1 MYKSGIFLL
10 LSGILRF
17 LQPTLGP
24 GKSLDEMPAAMHLC
38 LPGMGGLTSSR
49 VELRHLRVFEAVAR
63 LNSFTH
69 AAAELSITQPALS
82 RTIQQLEDALGVTL
96 LDRSSRRVET
106 TQAGRTFL
114 DHVER
119 VLAELERGFGAVRR
133 QASIRLGFSWLL
145 PDPWAQD
152 TVARFERDTGTTVSL
167 VRTDDTVG
175 AVQQGKVDIAVV
187 RGHVTSTAVRV
198 VHLFDESRVA
208 VCSVH
213 SPIADTSELDWA
225 EVPKWPLV
233 VNTAS
238 GTTGPWSWPAGEGP
252 ETVVATTNFDEW
264 IESVAADRGIG
275 VIPDVAIR
283 RNIHPGVRFIA
294 LRGAPQSPVALAFL
308 PRARNAVL
316 RRFVEAAV
324 ASAAET

>member
-1 MYKSGIFLL
+1 MGALD
-10 LSGILRF
+10 
-17 LQPTLGP
+17 P
-24 GKSLDEMPAAMHLC
+24 G
-38 LPGMGGLTSSR
+38 R

-63 LNSFTH
+63 LKSFTH
-69 AAAELSITQPALS
+69 AADELAITQPALS
-82 RTIQQLEDALGVTL
+82 RTIRQLEDALGVTL
-96 LDRSSRRVET
+96 LDRSSRHVET
-106 TQAGRTFL
+106 TPAGRTFL

-152 TVARFERDTGTTVSL
+152 TVARFERATGTTVRL
-167 VRTDDTVG
+167 IRTDDALA
-175 AVQQGKVDIAVV
+175 AVQQGKVDAAVV
-187 RGHVTSTAVRV
+187 RGHVASTAVRV
-198 VHLFDESRVA
+198 VHLFNESRVA

-213 SPIADTSELDWA
+213 SALADRPELDWA
-225 EVPKWPLV
+225 EVPRWRLV

-238 GTTGPWSWPAGEGP
+238 GTTGPWSWPEGAGP
-252 ETVVATTNFDEW
+252 ETIVETTNFDEW

-275 VIPDVAIR
+275 VIPDVAVR

-294 LRGAPQSPVALAFL
+294 LRGAPESPVALAFL

-324 ASAAET
+324 ESAARL